1 MNDAKVLSTVRTL
14 GEGEVIDVTVNRA
27 HKLNALDP
35 EHCGALRDAFLAL
48 HDTSARAVRL
58 TGAGERSFI
67 GGADINTLR
76 GLDPAGA
83 RRYITRVHEV
93 CDAIRRCPIP
103 VVARI
108 NGFCLGAGLEIAAA
122 CDIRIAEPDAVLGM
136 PEVKVG
142 LPSVVE
148 AALLPKMIGWGH
160 ARWMLLTGENIDA
173 TRGAEW
179 GLIDILA
186 APGTLDARTEET
198 LRSLAGAAPH
208 AVRVQKKLMRDW
220 EKLSLNDAISAGVE
234 AFVSCYQDSD
244 EPARYVD
251 ALQRRLGKATD

>member
-1 MNDAKVLSTVRTL
+1 MSDAKILSAERVLGCGKV
-14 GEGEVIDVTVNRA
+14 VDVTVNRA

-35 EHCGALRDAFLAL
+35 GHCAALRDAFLAL
-48 HDTSARAVRL
+48 HGTDARVVRL
-58 TGAGERSFI
+58 TGAGDRSFI

-76 GLDPAGA
+76 GLDATTS
-83 RRYITRVHEV
+83 RTYITNVHEV

-122 CDIRIAEPDAVLGM
+122 CDIRVAEPDAVLGM

-148 AALLPKMIGWGH
+148 AALLPKMIGWGR
-160 ARWMLLTGENIDA
+160 ARWMLLTGENITA
-173 TRGAEW
+173 ERGSQW

-186 APGTLDARTEET
+186 EPGELDRRTEEVLQSIT
-198 LRSLAGAAPH
+198 SAAPN
-208 AVRVQKKLMRDW
+208 AVRVQKSLMRDW
-220 EKLSLNDAISAGVE
+220 EKLDLNDAIDAGID
-234 AFVSCYQDSD
+234 AFVSCYEDGD
-244 EPARYVD
+244 EPSRYVD
-251 ALQRRLGKATD
+251 ALQKRLDKK